1 MKEMKWKWMEWLQAR
16 RGLRT
21 KKLFYLLLLLFCL
34 CLFVFILFVM
44 ASFCFVFIDVIILL
58 CEGA

>member
-1 MKEMKWKWMEWLQAR
+1 MKEMKWKWMEWSRARWGLQ
-16 RGLRT
+16 T

-44 ASFCFVFIDVIILL
+44 ASFCFVFIGVIILL